1 MQSNV
6 APVTMTGIH
15 KRFFGVH
22 ALRGACFEA
31 AVGECHALV
40 GANGAGKSTLAK
52 ILGGSLRAD
61 QGEVL
66 LFGEPAVI
74 RTPHEGISA
83 GVGMVPQEPL
93 LAPNMTVCSNIMLGR
108 EIERHGHLDHVAQRE
123 ESTRLLRTVGL
134 DVSPDALVADLDI
147 AAQQLVQVARALGWS
162 ARILILDEPTS
173 AITSHEC
180 RALFSL
186 MARLQEQGV
195 TIVYVSHR
203 LPEVFALSDR
213 ITVLRDGRTVA
224 TLRTCRTDEDE
235 VVAAMAGAARERLE
249 PSEAVQAPAGQPGA
263 PPLLEVR
270 GLRREGEFEN
280 VDFSLWPGEILGLAG
295 LVGSGRSEVA
305 RALAGL
311 APATDGRLLVEGA
324 PVLMR
329 TVAAARAA
337 GIVMLPEDRK
347 LQGLIPQLSVRQN
360 LSLSVLERL
369 CGFGGRVRP
378 QAESALAERYR
389 GLLSIRCSSVEQ
401 TISELSGG
409 NQQKVLLGRALACEP
424 KVLVLDEPTRGVD
437 VGAKADIHRWVR
449 SLAARG
455 VGVILISSELEEVA
469 ALADRIVVMREGR
482 SVCELAGPDTTEQDL
497 VALAATAQAH

>member
-1 MQSNV
+1 MQSNAAAV
-6 APVTMTGIH
+6 MMTGIH

-61 QGEVL
+61 RGEVL

-108 EIERHGHLDHVAQRE
+108 EIERHGHLDHASQRE

-162 ARILILDEPTS
+162 ARVLILDEPTS

-180 RALFSL
+180 QALFSL

-213 ITVLRDGRTVA
+213 ITVLRDGQTVA
-224 TLRTCRTDEDE
+224 TLQTCRTDEEE
-235 VVAAMAGAARERLE
+235 VVAAMAGAAQEALE
-249 PSEAVQAPAGQPGA
+249 PCQRGQAAAVQSGT

-280 VDFSLWPGEILGLAG
+280 VDFRLWPGEILGLAG

-311 APATDGRLLVEGA
+311 APAGGGRLLVDGA
-324 PVLMR
+324 PVR
-329 TVAAARAA
+329 VRAVAAARAA

-369 CGFGGRVRP
+369 CGFGGRLRR
-378 QAESALAERYR
+378 QAETALAQKY
-389 GLLSIRCSSVEQ
+389 GSLLSIRCSSVEQ
-401 TISELSGG
+401 TVSELSGG

-424 KVLVLDEPTRGVD
+424 RVLVLDEPTRGVD

-449 SLAARG
+449 ALAARG

-469 ALADRIVVMREGR
+469 ALADRVVVMREGR
-482 SVCELAGPDTTEQDL
+482 SVGELAGPHTTPQEL
-497 VALAATAQAH
+497 LALAATAQAP